1 MSEFA
6 AGFEEC
12 HSEPARSSFRA
23 RAPVIPIPPS
33 GRGISLW
40 PLSVNP
46 FALLLRTALSTDFAK
61 DPGLSVGA
69 ADWRHFQLFQQNNL
83 SQRRK
88 GCGCQGARLRQGRR
102 LAVRVWA
109 TCFDNVGQKWKGED
123 GDDDE
128 GNNEEE
134 DAEDGDADDDD
145 EQLPWE
151 TDAEIGCVILRII
164 RVD

>member
-1 MSEFA
+1 M
-6 AGFEEC
+6 
-12 HSEPARSSFRA
+12 
-23 RAPVIPIPPS
+23 
-33 GRGISLW
+33 
-40 PLSVNP
+40 
-46 FALLLRTALSTDFAK
+46 
-61 DPGLSVGA
+61 
-69 ADWRHFQLFQQNNL
+69 
-83 SQRRK
+83 
-88 GCGCQGARLRQGRR
+88 
-102 LAVRVWA
+102 RVWA

>member
-1 MSEFA
+1 
-6 AGFEEC
+6 
-12 HSEPARSSFRA
+12 
-23 RAPVIPIPPS
+23 
-33 GRGISLW
+33 
-40 PLSVNP
+40 
-46 FALLLRTALSTDFAK
+46 
-61 DPGLSVGA
+61 
-69 ADWRHFQLFQQNNL
+69 
-83 SQRRK
+83 
-88 GCGCQGARLRQGRR
+88 
-102 LAVRVWA
+102 
-109 TCFDNVGQKWKGED
+109 VGQKWKGED